1 MSSKG
6 IFTSG
11 TLKLKPHSCG
21 KVPRD
26 VLSVAINPPQEYNK
40 SYGALELEIFG
51 SKTVTT
57 CVHVAFV
64 WGLWVGE
71 LVRVG
76 DRVWV
81 CAGEGLGRGSVALRG
96 LSVNV
101 NKRPMR

>member
-51 SKTVTT
+51 S
-57 CVHVAFV
+57 
-64 WGLWVGE
+64 
-71 LVRVG
+71 
-76 DRVWV
+76 
-81 CAGEGLGRGSVALRG
+81 
-96 LSVNV
+96 
-101 NKRPMR
+101 